1 MVAIFL
7 ILPPLLCAGLY
18 LFGLVTAVSQSSL
31 FYWLLAVTVL
41 AAILAAAWRRKRN
54 IVLMSAWLFL
64 FCGMLLFSLS
74 EIVEFYLGEGQLWIA
89 ELFEAAS
96 FFPLVIFIAY
106 AASPLRLII
115 LPGRRRAVYLA
126 LGAVVLLAIGVLV
139 LLPWLALPQ
148 PAKPGFSPRHAMRL
162 LKPLLDAVL
171 LEPLGLI
178 VLVLGVSQGRDPLL
192 LIGLGLMLGLP
203 ADILDSYHLLSRQ
216 AAQEQLA
223 HLFSIGSQLYI
234 LAGALL
240 CAISPAPQDR
250 SETPPV
256 G

>member
-1 MVAIFL
+1 
-7 ILPPLLCAGLY
+7 
-18 LFGLVTAVSQSSL
+18 
-31 FYWLLAVTVL
+31 
-41 AAILAAAWRRKRN
+41 
-54 IVLMSAWLFL
+54 
-64 FCGMLLFSLS
+64 
-74 EIVEFYLGEGQLWIA
+74 
-89 ELFEAAS
+89 
-96 FFPLVIFIAY
+96 
-106 AASPLRLII
+106 
-115 LPGRRRAVYLA
+115 
-126 LGAVVLLAIGVLV
+126 
-139 LLPWLALPQ
+139 
-148 PAKPGFSPRHAMRL
+148 MRL

-223 HLFSIGSQLYI
+223 HLFSIASQLYI

-250 SETPPV
+250 SETLPV